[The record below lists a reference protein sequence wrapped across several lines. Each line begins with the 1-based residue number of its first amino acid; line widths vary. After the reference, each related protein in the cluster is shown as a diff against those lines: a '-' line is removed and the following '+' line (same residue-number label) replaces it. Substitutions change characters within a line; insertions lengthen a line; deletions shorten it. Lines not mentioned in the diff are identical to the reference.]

1 MKLISLPKTLI
12 ACSIIYTSTAFSQS
26 PITGA
31 GTANNIPRF
40 TSASVIGVSQI
51 TDNGTTVSLG
61 TASVAIAGVMTAGDL
76 VSIQKSQ
83 NLNTQ
88 VGLRNLTSGT
98 AAAATYFATSLGST
112 ISMSTYNL
120 NFTDNGIFQK
130 RAGVINATGTG
141 GINVGTTA
149 AAQLSLWTN
158 NLKRLTVSS
167 TGSVGI
173 GTATPDKWFTVVSPT
188 ANNTQI
194 AKFADDA
201 RYIGLGRDEVA
212 AFTLAGA
219 VADMYM
225 GNNGTNTY
233 IRGNVGIGTN
243 TPKEHLQ
250 IGDRIVFHDG
260 GAKYLGYNM
269 FYNGANN
276 ERLVADYSSALSFYG
291 GEFNFQTATTGAAG
305 TLVNTTSKFIIKNTG
320 EVGIGT
326 STPTKTL
333 TVMGDMSITS
343 AATYAFDIIDAATP
357 SVVNFRVQ
365 KDGKVYAREVNVQLT
380 PFPDYVFDK
389 DYKLATLSEVEA
401 YINANKHLKGFEAA
415 KEYESKGMNVGEV
428 VKLQQEKIEELT
440 LYIIEQQKQLEELKK
455 DMKSLKK

>member
-225 GNNGTNTY
+225 GNNGTNT
-233 IRGNVGIGTN
+233 
-243 TPKEHLQ
+243 
-250 IGDRIVFHDG
+250 
-260 GAKYLGYNM
+260 
-269 FYNGANN
+269 
-276 ERLVADYSSALSFYG
+276 
-291 GEFNFQTATTGAAG
+291 
-305 TLVNTTSKFIIKNTG
+305 
-320 EVGIGT
+320 
-326 STPTKTL
+326 
-333 TVMGDMSITS
+333 
-343 AATYAFDIIDAATP
+343 
-357 SVVNFRVQ
+357 
-365 KDGKVYAREVNVQLT
+365 
-380 PFPDYVFDK
+380 
-389 DYKLATLSEVEA
+389 
-401 YINANKHLKGFEAA
+401 
-415 KEYESKGMNVGEV
+415 
-428 VKLQQEKIEELT
+428 
-440 LYIIEQQKQLEELKK
+440 
-455 DMKSLKK
+455 